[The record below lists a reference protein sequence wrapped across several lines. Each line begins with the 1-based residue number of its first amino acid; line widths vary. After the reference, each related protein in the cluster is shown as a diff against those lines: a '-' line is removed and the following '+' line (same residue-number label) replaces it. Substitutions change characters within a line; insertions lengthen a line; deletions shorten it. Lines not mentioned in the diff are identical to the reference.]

1 MSSNNKKRKVLR
13 QDAMKEILNCGDDPI
28 YFIEKYCKITH
39 QVRGLINF
47 QLFDYQKEAI
57 RIMASSDRLIVNK
70 ARQLGF
76 TTVTAA
82 FIVWLILF
90 HKDKEVLVVSIDA
103 EVAKGLLEKVKLML
117 VNIPEW
123 MYLADITTN
132 RAHKVVLSNG
142 SSVTS
147 IARSDNAGRSKAVAL
162 LVIDEAAL
170 IRNMGEMW
178 KGLKSTVSTGGKI
191 IALSTPKGTAGTGAW
206 FYRTWIE
213 SKSGENG
220 WNNLLVNW
228 WESPEYSV
236 DLEDDLTVPGG
247 KTSTWFREFTK
258 DMTRTQIAQELLTS
272 FIDTA
277 DTYFDSDTLQYWA
290 SFVRDPISKDFEK
303 ALWVWKDPIPGHIYL
318 ISADSSTGSGTDYSA
333 FHVIDLNTLEV
344 VAEYKG
350 KVYPDVFGG
359 IILEV
364 AKKYNMAWVAPENI
378 HIGAVTCFYLK
389 SQDYRKLVYLTKE
402 FKLIDQWTAEY
413 QGVLPGVPN
422 DVRNR
427 SAMVAKVEEYLRKRS
442 VTVFSQ
448 RLLNEMYTFATINGK
463 AQAAKDANDDL
474 ILSLAIGLWLR
485 DIIKEFSIGYD
496 PSAKGAFGVPPI
508 LISKSQYSN
517 NQMNQDMKI
526 HQLKKQL
533 EQLGYLS
540 VNGPVGH
547 VAPHFMLPPQPNGGP
562 FLSQKPP
569 ALMIGKK

>member
-1 MSSNNKKRKVLR
+1 
-13 QDAMKEILNCGDDPI
+13 MKEILTCGDDPI

-39 QVRGLINF
+39 QVKGLIGF
-47 QLFDYQKEAI
+47 DLFEYQKQAI
-57 RIMASSDRLIVNK
+57 RLMASSDRLIVNK

-90 HKDKEVLVVSIDA
+90 HKNKEVLVVSIDA

-191 IALSTPKGTAGTGAW
+191 IALSTPKGTAGTGGW
-206 FYRTWIE
+206 FYRTWVE

-220 WNNLLVNW
+220 WNNMLVNW
-228 WESPEYSV
+228 WECSEYNK
-236 DLEDDLTVPGG
+236 DLEDDQTVPGG

-258 DMTRTQIAQELLTS
+258 DMTRMQIAQELLTS
-272 FIDTA
+272 FIDTS
-277 DTYFDSDTLQYWA
+277 DTYFDSETLQYWNKV
-290 SFVRDPISKDFEK
+290 VRDPIAKEQSDKT
-303 ALWVWKDPIPGHIYL
+303 LWVWKLPVAGHKYL
-318 ISADSSTGSGTDYSA
+318 IPADSSTGSGEDYSA
-333 FHVIDLNTLEV
+333 FHVIDLSTMEV

-350 KVYPDVFGG
+350 KVYPDIFGE
-359 IILEV
+359 IILRTAER
-364 AKKYNMAWVAPENI
+364 YNMAWVAPENI

-389 SQDYRKLVYLTKE
+389 SQGYRNLVYLTKE
-402 FKLIDQWTAEY
+402 FKLVDQWTAEY
-413 QGVLPGVPN
+413 QGILPGVPN

-427 SAMVAKVEEYLRKRS
+427 SSMVAKIEEYLRKKT
-442 VTVFSQ
+442 VTIFSQ
-448 RLLNEMYTFATINGK
+448 RLLNEMHTFATINGK
-463 AQAAKDANDDL
+463 AQAAKHANDDL
-474 ILSLAIGLWLR
+474 IMSLAIGLWLR
-485 DIIKEFSIGYD
+485 DMIKEFSIGYD
-496 PSAKGAFGVPPI
+496 PSQVGNSFIAPI
-508 LISKSQYSN
+508 VISKSQYSHSI
-517 NQMNQDMKI
+517 MSQDMKMA
-526 HQLKKQL
+526 QLKRQL
-533 EQLGYLS
+533 EQSGYYS
-540 VNGPVGH
+540 VNGRSSHLYLNPNNVQVSQPTAPPKQLVGRK
-547 VAPHFMLPPQPNGGP
+547 L
-562 FLSQKPP
+562 
-569 ALMIGKK
+569 